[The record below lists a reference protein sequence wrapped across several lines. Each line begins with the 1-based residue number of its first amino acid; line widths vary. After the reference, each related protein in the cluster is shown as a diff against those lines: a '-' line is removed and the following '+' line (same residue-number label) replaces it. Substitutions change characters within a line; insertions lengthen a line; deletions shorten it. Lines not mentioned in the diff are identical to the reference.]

1 MRHFWNY
8 EKIAS
13 SECFPKTWQ
22 KNLWIR
28 SPLTR
33 KAWSAPV
40 MDGQYLVNLIKS
52 KTYFKGA
59 GSCIDLILTN
69 RKHFFRNTS
78 FSEIGLSRHHHLI
91 YSVTETAFKCEGL
104 KKLIY
109 RIYLNFIET
118 YNWTLTTER
127 IIT

>member
-1 MRHFWNY
+1 
-8 EKIAS
+8 
-13 SECFPKTWQ
+13 
-22 KNLWIR
+22 
-28 SPLTR
+28 
-33 KAWSAPV
+33 
-40 MDGQYLVNLIKS
+40 MDGQNLVNLIKS

-91 YSVTETAFKCEGL
+91 YSVMETAFKCEGL

-118 YNWTLTTER
+118 YN
-127 IIT
+127 